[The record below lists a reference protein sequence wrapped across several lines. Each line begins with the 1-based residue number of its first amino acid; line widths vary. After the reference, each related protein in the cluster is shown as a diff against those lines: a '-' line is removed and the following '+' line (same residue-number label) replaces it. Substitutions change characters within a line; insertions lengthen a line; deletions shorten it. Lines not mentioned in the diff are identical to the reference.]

1 MPDLPKPNSLSSGDA
16 LFLYFERQGQPVNV
30 ASVNV
35 FEGVIPLDGCIKF
48 IESRLPHIPRYLQ
61 RVVSAPYNI
70 DLPTWE
76 FDPDFDI
83 RKHVREI
90 TLKYGTEAE
99 FKKAAGSILS
109 TSFDRKRPLWDFT
122 LLHGLKGNRTG
133 AILRMHHCLADGIA
147 GVSLMNAL
155 MDTSP
160 TSPAI
165 KAKEHLPPP
174 PPASPKSL
182 LDDLINSSMA
192 TIKRIINAESELLTL
207 AKQAVAGP
215 ERSTTGGE
223 IKSEPGKSEVPFSLL
238 DEVVRVL
245 PELGTPPD
253 RLPFNVVCRGPQQF
267 NWAEIPLAEI
277 KAVKDAC
284 GATVNDVVLA
294 TVTATVRRYV
304 QLHGVRVEGR
314 RLRIVVPVNVRGEA
328 KTGEFGNRIT
338 FFPVDLPL
346 DIEDPRQL
354 MDAVRAAVARV
365 RNAHL
370 PELVSLLGTWLGAI
384 PPALQA
390 ILGPLTSQ
398 LPLSLCNL
406 ICTNVPGPQMPL
418 YFFGHKMLSCYPY
431 VPIGGEMGMNCAIL
445 TYNGAAYFGFTG
457 DAHAIADLKVL
468 DELLTTSFAGLRK
481 ATGVRASRKQRSPR
495 KAKAVR
501 SRSRSR
507 RKTAAKP
514 KKSGVGSAKATDSPT
529 TEAAPA
535 PTLTTAAE
543 ETLAPK
549 PIGIPESPMAE
560 AEVVTAKPKT
570 ASTAAGHS

>member
-1 MPDLPKPNSLSSGDA
+1 
-16 LFLYFERQGQPVNV
+16 
-30 ASVNV
+30 
-35 FEGVIPLDGCIKF
+35 
-48 IESRLPHIPRYLQ
+48 
-61 RVVSAPYNI
+61 
-70 DLPTWE
+70 
-76 FDPDFDI
+76 
-83 RKHVREI
+83 
-90 TLKYGTEAE
+90 
-99 FKKAAGSILS
+99 
-109 TSFDRKRPLWDFT
+109 
-122 LLHGLKGNRTG
+122 
-133 AILRMHHCLADGIA
+133 MHHCLADGIA
-147 GVSLMNAL
+147 GVGLMNAL

-160 TSPAI
+160 TAPPI
-165 KAKEHLPPP
+165 KAKEHLPPLR
-174 PPASPKSL
+174 PASQKSL

-192 TIKRIINAESELLTL
+192 TIKRIITAESELLTL
-207 AKQAVAGP
+207 AKQAVAAP
-215 ERSTTGGE
+215 ERSSAGSET
-223 IKSEPGKSEVPFSLL
+223 KSEPGKSDVPFSLL

-294 TVTATVRRYV
+294 TVTSTVRRYV

-328 KTGEFGNRIT
+328 KTSEFGNRIT
-338 FFPVDLPL
+338 FFPVDVPL

-354 MDAVRAAVARV
+354 LDAVRAAVARV

-370 PELVSLLGTWLGAI
+370 PELVSLLGSWLGAI

-406 ICTNVPGPQMPL
+406 ICTNVPGPQVPL

-457 DAHAIADLKVL
+457 DAHAIADLGVL
-468 DELLTTSFAGLRK
+468 DELLTTSFAELRK
-481 ATGVRASRKQRSPR
+481 VTGVHASRSQRSPR
-495 KAKAVR
+495 KAK
-501 SRSRSR
+501 SSR

-514 KKSGVGSAKATDSPT
+514 RKSRVRSAKATNSPKA
-529 TEAAPA
+529 EAAPA

-549 PIGIPESPMAE
+549 PIGIPEKPTE
-560 AEVVTAKPKT
+560 KAEVVTVKPQA
-570 ASTAAGHS
+570 ASTAAGRS